1 MSVGQQRKGRALN
14 KAKKGKGMHGGR
26 WNHGFVPLNAIA
38 KRLKEKKFRQ
48 QGVRRKKLVGSK

>member
-14 KAKKGKGMHGGR
+14 KAKKGKGLHGGV
-26 WNHGFVPLNAIA
+26 WGHGFVPLNAVA

-48 QGVRRKKLVGSK
+48 KGVSRKRLVGSR